1 MPKFLLKTIYFSLFN
16 SHLIHACVI
25 RDQHEDLIDKISAM
39 QDKAFRIINFKPNN
53 YPAGKL
59 YQPNKILKLREYIR
73 LINSMYVKSV
83 LEDSHLRIFTDVFKK
98 ANEIHNYATRLSQRN
113 SFKITQSKTETYGR
127 YSIKH
132 QCANSWNSLLTH
144 INTDLATESDT
155 KVENALMNYFLSTYD
170 RD

>member
-1 MPKFLLKTIYFSLFN
+1 
-16 SHLIHACVI
+16 
-25 RDQHEDLIDKISAM
+25 M
-39 QDKAFRIINFKPNN
+39 QDKAIRIINFKPNN

-98 ANEIHNYATRLSQRN
+98 ANEIQNYATRLSQQN
-113 SFKITQSKTETYGR
+113 SIKITQPKTETYGR

-132 QCANSWNSLLTH
+132 QCATSWNSLLTH
-144 INTDLATESDT
+144 INIDLVTENDT
-155 KVENALMNYFLSTYD
+155 KV
-170 RD
+170 